1 MELENN
7 NQTLSMGSKLK
18 SKFMESIGEVI
29 KTRYESQYTTI
40 RDEMVKQIT
49 KNIEDGNP
57 PVGFK
62 STMKNG
68 PIVAPDRELE
78 AMLKDELFVFYIKY
92 RGKEDGFDVDI
103 SQQAMLDGGAP
114 IAGPISPDMT
124 NRIHMVL
131 IISFIPE

>member
-7 NQTLSMGSKLK
+7 NQELNLGSKLK
-18 SKFMESIGEVI
+18 AKFMEGLGEVT

-62 STMKNG
+62 STMKSG

-78 AMLKDELFVFYIKY
+78 AMLKDEMFVFYMKY
-92 RGKEDGFDVDI
+92 RGKEDGFDI
-103 SQQAMLDGGAP
+103 GIAQQAMLDGGAP
-114 IAGPISPDMT
+114 ITGPMSPDMA
-124 NRIHMVL
+124 NRIHVAL
-131 IISFIPE
+131 IITFEPV